1 MKVELK
7 KFGTRLV
14 SRPDGREA
22 FLVFKAYLKPKTKDE
37 SIELDFSEIHVLT
50 PSWLDEFLRGI
61 KETFP
66 SNRIKY
72 LSTENASVIE
82 SIKII
87 EEE

>member
-22 FLVFKAYLKPKTKDE
+22 FLVFKSYLKPKTKE
-37 SIELDFSEIHVLT
+37 EKIELDFSGIHVLT
-50 PSWLDEFLRGI
+50 PSWLDEFIAGV

-66 SNRIKY
+66 SNPINY
-72 LSTENASVIE
+72 LPSVNASVIE
-82 SIKII
+82 SIKVL
-87 EEE
+87 EEV